1 MCLTTDRIAGS
12 GSVTH
17 DDPISQRYLVVIM
30 GYESETHATFMG
42 ERLSARMCLTTDRI
56 AGSGS
61 VTHDDPISQ
70 RYLVVIMGYESETHA
85 TFMGERREQAPHKL
99 TGAGPA

>member
-42 ERLSARMCLTTDRI
+42 ER
-56 AGSGS
+56 G
-61 VTHDDPISQ
+61 
-70 RYLVVIMGYESETHA
+70 
-85 TFMGERREQAPHKL
+85 EQAAHKL
-99 TGAGPA
+99 TGARVKLGGRLVEHQIARAHCQHTGERKTLLLATGELCCYPLVKSVKQ

>member
-30 GYESETHATFMG
+30 GYEDEAQPAFMG
-42 ERLSARMCLTTDRI
+42 ER
-56 AGSGS
+56 G
-61 VTHDDPISQ
+61 
-70 RYLVVIMGYESETHA
+70 
-85 TFMGERREQAPHKL
+85 EQAAHKL
-99 TGAGPA
+99 TGARVKLGGRLVEHQIARAHCQHTGECKTLLLTTGELCCDPLVKSVKQ